1 MADREDEGTAPQE
14 EPARPPLDED
24 AAWAALIA
32 GYDDE
37 PEPGSVAWPDS
48 ENVTETASGPTTSGT
63 GQRPGDRSADG
74 SGAGSGRA
82 SGNSPADGSAD
93 AEKDGEK
100 DDEGEAGTGTKAD
113 AGRPALP
120 GSSRSIVVH
129 PVIQGPRDYE
139 LADDDEDAHY
149 VPPEPPPLPDADVT
163 TKFAWIAVLGGP
175 LLMLGFVL
183 FQVELTW
190 WAILLG
196 VGGFLG
202 GFTTLVARMRTGED
216 DDDLPGGGA
225 VV

>member
-1 MADREDEGTAPQE
+1 VADREDEGTAPQE

-32 GYDDE
+32 GYDDD
-37 PEPGSVAWPDS
+37 PEPGTGAWHES
-48 ENVTETASGPTTSGT
+48 ENVPDKPSSAAAEEGSDSAPD
-63 GQRPGDRSADG
+63 PDADG
-74 SGAGSGRA
+74 
-82 SGNSPADGSAD
+82 
-93 AEKDGEK
+93 
-100 DDEGEAGTGTKAD
+100 KAD
-113 AGRPALP
+113 AGRPSLP
-120 GSSRSIVVH
+120 NSTRSIVVH
-129 PVIQGPRDYE
+129 PVIQGPRDFE
-139 LADDDEDAHY
+139 LTDDDDDGHF
-149 VPPEPPPLPDADVT
+149 VPPEPPPLPEADVT

-190 WAILLG
+190 WAITVG

-202 GFTTLVARMRTGED
+202 GFTTLVTRMRTDED